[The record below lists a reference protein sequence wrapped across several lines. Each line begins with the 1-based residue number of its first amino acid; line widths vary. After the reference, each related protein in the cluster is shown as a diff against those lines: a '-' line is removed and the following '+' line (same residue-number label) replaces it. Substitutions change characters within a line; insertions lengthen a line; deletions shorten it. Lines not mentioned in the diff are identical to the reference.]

1 MSSNTQHCRS
11 LDVLM
16 VTFNRPEYTRLSLRR
31 LLDSGDDDM
40 RVWVWHNGNDAET
53 LSVVESMRSDPRFFK
68 FHHSPENQLIRTPIN
83 WLFENARGD
92 LLSLVNDDCVVSD
105 GWVGTLRAAHQDIPK
120 LGVVACWHFQEEDFD
135 PSLAAKKI
143 RTFPGNHRLMCNP
156 WVQGSGIM
164 LKRQCVER
172 LGLMRERERGF
183 TPYCIRLANAGWTN
197 GWYLPL
203 VPIDH
208 MDDPRSPNTLLRTDA
223 DLAAHMPLSATFR
236 ETHTIAAWDKH
247 LRRSA
252 RILQEAPMDP
262 RIYVGLRKKIRRSWA
277 RLRRQEVFY

>member
-1 MSSNTQHCRS
+1 MSSNAQHCRS

-16 VTFNRPEYTRLSLRR
+16 VTFDRPEYTRLSLRR
-31 LLDSGDDDM
+31 LLDSGDDNM

-53 LSVVESMRSDPRFFK
+53 LSVVQSMRWDPRFFK
-68 FHHSPENQLIRTPIN
+68 FHHSPENQFIRAPIN
-83 WLFENARGD
+83 WLFEHARGD
-92 LLSLVNDDCVVSD
+92 LLSLVNDDCIVSD
-105 GWVGTLRAAHQDIPK
+105 GWIRTLRAAHQDIAQ

-135 PSLAAKKI
+135 PALAVRKT
-143 RTFPGNHRLMCNP
+143 RTFQGGHRIMCNP

-172 LGLMRERERGF
+172 IGLLRKREPGF
-183 TPYCIRLANAGWTN
+183 TPYCIRLANAGWIN

-223 DLAAHMPLSATFR
+223 DLATHMPLSARLR
-236 ETHTIAAWDKH
+236 ETHTITAWVEH

-252 RILQEAPMDP
+252 RIVQKAPIDP
-262 RIYVGLRKKIRRSWA
+262 RIYVGVRRKIRRSWA
-277 RLRRQEVFY
+277 RLRRQKVLY